1 LEEHPNISLH
11 SFFNGF
17 CLIWG
22 NLLMISYFLISL
34 LTIVQSQSDM
44 RQFLYAEHLFDQGA
58 YRSAILEYKR
68 LLFYHP
74 DIPRAD
80 LARYRIGLSYYH
92 QGNRELARQKFEE
105 VTQRFPNSPLNLQ
118 AQLMLG
124 RTYFDAKN
132 YSTARSTFFSI
143 VSAGGETAAQARY
156 LRGWCYIHERAWF
169 KAITEFR
176 TIQQLQPDT
185 SLSQISVHLADVTYA
200 NTPLPFKSP
209 RLAAWMSTF
218 FPGAGQIYAGKL
230 ESGLISSVVN
240 AAVCY
245 LLVDSILDERYVDAI
260 GICLVGSRF
269 YMDNR
274 VNARECTIEH
284 NRRLEADF
292 VRQLRRQV
300 QDNTP
305 PDFQPKLPG

>member
-1 LEEHPNISLH
+1 
-11 SFFNGF
+11 
-17 CLIWG
+17 
-22 NLLMISYFLISL
+22 
-34 LTIVQSQSDM
+34 M
-44 RQFLYAEHLFDQGA
+44 RQSLYAEHLFDQRD

-74 DIPRAD
+74 DIPEAD

-105 VTQRFPNSPLNLQ
+105 VTQIFPNSPLNLQ

-132 YSTARSTFFSI
+132 YSTARSTCFSI
-143 VSAGGETAAQARY
+143 VSADGGGETAAQARY
-156 LRGWCYIHERAWF
+156 LRAWCYIHEQAWF
-169 KAITEFR
+169 KAIAEFR
-176 TIQQLQPDT
+176 TIQRLQPNT
-185 SLSQISVHLADVTYA
+185 PLSQVSTQLADITYA

-209 RLAAWMSTF
+209 QLAQWMSTF
-218 FPGAGQIYAGKL
+218 LPGTGQIYAGKL
-230 ESGLISSVVN
+230 ESGLISGAVN

-245 LLVDSILDERYVDAI
+245 LLVDSILDERYVDAV

-274 VNARECTIEH
+274 VKAREWTIEH
-284 NRRLEADF
+284 NQRLEVDF
-292 VRQLRRQV
+292 LRQLKQQV

-305 PDFQPKLPG
+305 PDFQPKLPS

>member
-1 LEEHPNISLH
+1 
-11 SFFNGF
+11 
-17 CLIWG
+17 
-22 NLLMISYFLISL
+22 MIAYFLISL
-34 LTIVQSQSDM
+34 LTIVQPQSEFGIIQPQSGV
-44 RQFLYAEHLFDQGA
+44 RQFLYAEHLFDQRT
-58 YRSAILEYKR
+58 YRAAILEYKR
-68 LLFYHP
+68 LLFLHP
-74 DIPRAD
+74 DIPKAD
-80 LARYRIGLSYYH
+80 LARYRIALSYYH

-105 VTQRFPNSPLNLQ
+105 VTQKFPNSPLNLQ

-143 VSAGGETAAQARY
+143 VNANGDGETAAPARY

-169 KAITEFR
+169 KAIAEFR
-176 TIQQLQPDT
+176 TVQQLQPDT
-185 SLSQISVHLADVTYA
+185 ALSQISAQLADITYA

-209 RLAAWMSTF
+209 QLAEWMSTF
-218 FPGAGQIYAGKL
+218 LPGTGQIYAGKL
-230 ESGLISSVVN
+230 ESGLISGAVN

-245 LLVDSILDERYVDAI
+245 LLVDSILDERYVDAV

-269 YMDNR
+269 YWRNR
-274 VNARECTIEH
+274 GSAREWTIEH

-292 VRQLRRQV
+292 IRQLKQQV

>member
-1 LEEHPNISLH
+1 
-11 SFFNGF
+11 
-17 CLIWG
+17 
-22 NLLMISYFLISL
+22 MISYFLISL
-34 LTIVQSQSDM
+34 LTIVQPQSDM

-74 DIPRAD
+74 DIPKAD

-92 QGNRELARQKFEE
+92 QGNRELARQKFDD
-105 VTQRFPNSPLNLQ
+105 VTQKFPNSPLNLQ

-143 VSAGGETAAQARY
+143 VSADRDGKTAALARY

-176 TIQQLQPDT
+176 TVQQLQPDT
-185 SLSQISVHLADVTYA
+185 PLSQISDQLADVTYA
-200 NTPLPFKSP
+200 NTPLPFKSS
-209 RLAAWMSTF
+209 RLAEWMSTF
-218 FPGAGQIYAGKL
+218 LPGAGQIYAGKL
-230 ESGLISSVVN
+230 ESGLISGAVN

-245 LLVDSILDERYVDAI
+245 LLVDSILDERYVDAV

-292 VRQLRRQV
+292 IRQLRQQV
-300 QDNTP
+300 QDKTP

>member
-1 LEEHPNISLH
+1 
-11 SFFNGF
+11 
-17 CLIWG
+17 
-22 NLLMISYFLISL
+22 MIAYFLVSL
-34 LTIVQSQSDM
+34 LTIVQLQSDLPV
-44 RQFLYAEHLFDQGA
+44 RQFLYAEHLFDQRA
-58 YRSAILEYKR
+58 YRTAILEYKR
-68 LLFYHP
+68 LLFHQP
-74 DIPRAD
+74 DIPRAA
-80 LARYRIGLSYYH
+80 LVRYRIGLSYYH

-105 VTQRFPNSPLNLQ
+105 VTQKFPHSPLNLQ

-143 VSAGGETAAQARY
+143 VSADGGEETAAQARY

-176 TIQQLQPDT
+176 TVQQLQPDT
-185 SLSQISVHLADVTYA
+185 TLSQISDQLADVTYA

-218 FPGAGQIYAGKL
+218 FPGTGQIYAGKL
-230 ESGLISSVVN
+230 ESGLISGAINV
-240 AAVCY
+240 AVCY
-245 LLVDSILDERYVDAI
+245 LLVDSILDERYVDAA

-269 YMDNR
+269 YWHNR
-274 VNARECTIEH
+274 VNAREWTIEH
-284 NRRLEADF
+284 NRRLETDF
-292 VRQLRRQV
+292 IRQLKQQV

>member
-1 LEEHPNISLH
+1 
-11 SFFNGF
+11 
-17 CLIWG
+17 
-22 NLLMISYFLISL
+22 MISYFLISL
-34 LTIVQSQSDM
+34 LTIVQPQPELSIVQPQSDV
-44 RQFLYAEHLFDQGA
+44 RQFLYAEHLFDQRA

-92 QGNRELARQKFEE
+92 QGNRELAQRKFEE
-105 VTQRFPNSPLNLQ
+105 VTQKFPHSPLNLQ

-132 YSTARSTFFSI
+132 YSTARSTFFPI
-143 VSAGGETAAQARY
+143 VSADGGGETVAQARY

-176 TIQQLQPDT
+176 TVQQLQPDT
-185 SLSQISVHLADVTYA
+185 TLSQISDQLADVTYA

-218 FPGAGQIYAGKL
+218 LPGTGQIYAGKL
-230 ESGLISSVVN
+230 ESGLISAAVN
-240 AAVCY
+240 SAVCY
-245 LLVDSILDERYVDAI
+245 LLVDSILDERYVDAV

-269 YMDNR
+269 IMNNR
-274 VNARECTIEH
+274 VNAREWTIKH
-284 NRRLEADF
+284 NQRLEADF
-292 VRQLRRQV
+292 IRQLKQQV

>member
-1 LEEHPNISLH
+1 
-11 SFFNGF
+11 
-17 CLIWG
+17 
-22 NLLMISYFLISL
+22 MISYLLISL
-34 LTIVQSQSDM
+34 LTLLQPQSDM
-44 RQFLYAEHLFDQGA
+44 RQFLYAEHLFDQRA
-58 YRSAILEYKR
+58 YHSAILEYKR

-74 DIPRAD
+74 DLPRVD

-92 QGNRELARQKFEE
+92 QGNRELARQQFEE
-105 VTQRFPNSPLNLQ
+105 VTQNFPNSPLNLQ

-124 RTYFDAKN
+124 RTYFDAKD
-132 YSTARSTFFSI
+132 YSTARSTFFPI
-143 VSAGGETAAQARY
+143 VSADGGGETAAQARY

-176 TIQQLQPDT
+176 TVQQLQPDT
-185 SLSQISVHLADVTYA
+185 PLSQISDQLADATYA

-209 RLAAWMSTF
+209 RLAVWMSTF
-218 FPGAGQIYAGKL
+218 LPGTGQIYAGKL
-230 ESGLISSVVN
+230 ENGLISSAIN
-240 AAVCY
+240 AAIGY
-245 LLVDSILDERYVDAI
+245 LLVDSILDERYVDAV

-274 VNARECTIEH
+274 VKAREWTIEH
-284 NRRLEADF
+284 NRGLEVEF
-292 VRQLRRQV
+292 IRQLKQQV

>member
-1 LEEHPNISLH
+1 
-11 SFFNGF
+11 
-17 CLIWG
+17 
-22 NLLMISYFLISL
+22 MISYFLIAL

-58 YRSAILEYKR
+58 YGSAILEYKR

-74 DIPRAD
+74 DMPKAD

-105 VTQRFPNSPLNLQ
+105 VTQKFPNSPLNLQ

-132 YSTARSTFFSI
+132 YSTARSTFFS
-143 VSAGGETAAQARY
+143 VVNADGETAAQARY
-156 LRGWCYIHERAWF
+156 LRGWCYIYERTWF

-176 TIQQLQPDT
+176 TVQQLQPDT
-185 SLSQISVHLADVTYA
+185 PLSHISAQLADVTYA

-209 RLAAWMSTF
+209 QLAKWMSTF
-218 FPGAGQIYAGKL
+218 LPGTGQIYAGKL
-230 ESGLISSVVN
+230 ESGLISGAVN

-245 LLVDSILDERYVDAI
+245 LLVDSILDERYVDTV

-269 YMDNR
+269 YWRNR
-274 VNARECTIEH
+274 VNAREWTIEH
-284 NRRLEADF
+284 NRRLEVDF
-292 VRQLRRQV
+292 IRQLKQQV
-300 QDNTP
+300 RDNTP

>member
-1 LEEHPNISLH
+1 
-11 SFFNGF
+11 
-17 CLIWG
+17 
-22 NLLMISYFLISL
+22 MISYFLISL
-34 LTIVQSQSDM
+34 LTIVQPQSDM

-74 DIPRAD
+74 DIPKAD

-105 VTQRFPNSPLNLQ
+105 VTQKFPNSPLNLQ

-124 RTYFDAKN
+124 RTHFDAKN

-143 VSAGGETAAQARY
+143 VSADSDGETAAQARY
-156 LRGWCYIHERAWF
+156 LRGWCYIHEQAWF
-169 KAITEFR
+169 KAIAEFR
-176 TIQQLQPDT
+176 TIQRLQPNT
-185 SLSQISVHLADVTYA
+185 PLSQVSTRLADITYA

-209 RLAAWMSTF
+209 QLAQWMSTF
-218 FPGAGQIYAGKL
+218 LPGTGQIYAGKR
-230 ESGLISSVVN
+230 ESGLISGAVN

-245 LLVDSILDERYVDAI
+245 LLVDSILDERYVDAV

-269 YMDNR
+269 YWRNR
-274 VNARECTIEH
+274 FNAREWTIEH
-284 NRRLEADF
+284 NRRLEVDF
-292 VRQLRRQV
+292 IRQLKQQV

-305 PDFQPKLPG
+305 PDFQPKLPS

>member
-1 LEEHPNISLH
+1 
-11 SFFNGF
+11 
-17 CLIWG
+17 
-22 NLLMISYFLISL
+22 MISYFLISL
-34 LTIVQSQSDM
+34 LTIVQPQSDM
-44 RQFLYAEHLFDQGA
+44 RQFLYAEHLFDQRA

-74 DIPRAD
+74 DIPEAD

-105 VTQRFPNSPLNLQ
+105 VTQFFPNSPLNLQ

-143 VSAGGETAAQARY
+143 VNADGDGETAAQARY
-156 LRGWCYIHERAWF
+156 LRAWCYIHEQAWF
-169 KAITEFR
+169 KAIAEFR
-176 TIQQLQPDT
+176 TIQRLQPNT
-185 SLSQISVHLADVTYA
+185 PLSQVSTRLADITYA

-209 RLAAWMSTF
+209 QLAQWMSTF
-218 FPGAGQIYAGKL
+218 LPGAGQIYAGKL
-230 ESGLISSVVN
+230 ESGLISGVVN
-240 AAVCY
+240 AAVGY
-245 LLVDSILDERYVDAI
+245 LLVDSILDERYVDAV

-274 VNARECTIEH
+274 VKAREWTTEH
-284 NRRLEADF
+284 NQRLEVDF
-292 VRQLRRQV
+292 LRQLKRQV
-300 QDNTP
+300 LDNTP
-305 PDFQPKLPG
+305 PDFQPKLPS